1 VQLNKKACY
10 GRLEQFTTLLFVFLN
25 QNIVKKIIYIYLL
38 LLLSSCSITL
48 DLYPAKGPLSNLIPI
63 KVIKA
68 KATNVTS
75 NSGRC
80 FLTLPDGEYCEGRWS
95 STAGVKGSTNNYSLL
110 LDYGQELGLSPRG
123 NENRG
128 YAILLGTKGT
138 SIEIEFL
145 TGAGTAHG
153 FGIAKDNHGNLFRVL
168 F

>member
-1 VQLNKKACY
+1 MYKITLF
-10 GRLEQFTTLLFVFLN
+10 FT
-25 QNIVKKIIYIYLL
+25 I

-48 DLYPAKGPLSNLIPI
+48 NLFPTKGPLSEKIPV

-75 NSGRC
+75 NSGKC
-80 FLTLPDGEYCEGRWS
+80 FLTMSDGEYCSGRWS
-95 STAGVKGSTNNYSLL
+95 STAGVKSSANNYSLL
-110 LDYGQELGLSPRG
+110 MNYGQELGLSPRG

-128 YAILLGTKGT
+128 YAMLLGTKGT

-153 FGIAKDNHGNLFRVL
+153 FGVAKDNKGNIYKVL

>member
-1 VQLNKKACY
+1 MKNLIFILVA
-10 GRLEQFTTLLFVFLN
+10 FVF
-25 QNIVKKIIYIYLL
+25 
-38 LLLSSCSITL
+38 SSCSITL
-48 DLYPAKGPLSNLIPI
+48 DLYPAKGPLSNQVPI

-95 STAGVKGSTNNYSLL
+95 STAGVKGSPNNYSLL
-110 LDYGQELGLSPRG
+110 LTYGQELGLAPRG

-128 YAILLGTKGT
+128 YAMLLGTKGT

-153 FGIAKDNHGNLFRVL
+153 FGVAKDNHGNLFRVL

>member
-1 VQLNKKACY
+1 MKSLIFILVS
-10 GRLEQFTTLLFVFLN
+10 FVF
-25 QNIVKKIIYIYLL
+25 
-38 LLLSSCSITL
+38 SSCSITL
-48 DLYPAKGPLSNLIPI
+48 DLYPAKGPLSNQVPI
-63 KVIKA
+63 QVIKA
-68 KATNVTS
+68 KAKNVTS

-95 STAGVKGSTNNYSLL
+95 STAGVKGSPNNYSLL
-110 LDYGQELGLSPRG
+110 LTHGQELGLTPRG

-128 YAILLGTKGT
+128 YAMLLGTKGT

-153 FGIAKDNHGNLFRVL
+153 FGVAKDNRGNLFRVL

>member
-1 VQLNKKACY
+1 M
-10 GRLEQFTTLLFVFLN
+10 VFAF
-25 QNIVKKIIYIYLL
+25 
-38 LLLSSCSITL
+38 SSCSVSL
-48 DLYPAKGPLSNLIPI
+48 NLYPVKGPLSTKVPI

-68 KATNVTS
+68 RATNVLS

-80 FLTLPDGEYCEGRWS
+80 YLTLPDGEHCEGRWS
-95 STAGVKGSTNNYSLL
+95 STAGVKGSANNYSLL
-110 LDYGQELGLSPRG
+110 LNYGQELGLSPRG

-128 YAILLGTKGT
+128 YAMLLGTNGT

-153 FGIAKDNHGNLFRVL
+153 FGVAKDNHGNIFKVL

>member
-1 VQLNKKACY
+1 MAV
-10 GRLEQFTTLLFVFLN
+10 
-25 QNIVKKIIYIYLL
+25 II
-38 LLLSSCSITL
+38 LSSCSITL
-48 DLYPAKGPLSNLIPI
+48 DLYPVKGPLSSSVPVR
-63 KVIKA
+63 VIKA

-75 NSGRC
+75 NSGKC
-80 FLTLPDGEYCEGRWS
+80 YLTLPGGEYCEGRWS
-95 STAGVKGSTNNYSLL
+95 STAGAHGSPNNYSLL

-128 YAILLGTKGT
+128 YAMLLGTKGT

-153 FGIAKDNHGNLFRVL
+153 FGVAKDNKGNIFKVL